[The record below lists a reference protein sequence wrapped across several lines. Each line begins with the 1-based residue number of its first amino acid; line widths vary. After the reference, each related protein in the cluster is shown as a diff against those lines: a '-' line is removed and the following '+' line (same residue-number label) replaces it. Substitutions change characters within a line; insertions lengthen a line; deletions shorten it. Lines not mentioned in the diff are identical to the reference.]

1 MRRVGVG
8 PDALTT
14 CVIER
19 AILALAQYLR
29 RWVNLLLPRWPLTRM
44 GLPLARF
51 SESAA
56 MVRLGTVTFKPP
68 RPPLANRCSLRVKFK
83 KTGVTTMAGKAL
95 RKRILADVAKN
106 GGAEYIFDRLSSGTT
121 LTAMAKEFECSR
133 EYLRNS
139 LHTVPEYKT
148 ALENAKLTAADALV
162 EQGLE
167 MVDALDGGSST
178 QEIAATR
185 EKVQWRK
192 FMAGSYNQERYGNRP
207 QTNVTISVSDMH
219 LDALRK
225 VNADLAQINA
235 EDRQREAMAID
246 ADYED
251 VTDE

>member
-1 MRRVGVG
+1 
-8 PDALTT
+8 
-14 CVIER
+14 
-19 AILALAQYLR
+19 
-29 RWVNLLLPRWPLTRM
+29 
-44 GLPLARF
+44 
-51 SESAA
+51 
-56 MVRLGTVTFKPP
+56 
-68 RPPLANRCSLRVKFK
+68 
-83 KTGVTTMAGKAL
+83 MAGKAL
-95 RKRILADVAKN
+95 RKRILAEVAKN

-121 LTAMAKEFECSR
+121 VTTMAKEFECSR

-139 LHTVPEYKT
+139 LHTVPEYK
-148 ALENAKLTAADALV
+148 AAMENAKLTAADALV

-225 VNADLAQINA
+225 VNADLAQIDA
-235 EDRQREAMAID
+235 EDRQREASAIE

>member
-1 MRRVGVG
+1 
-8 PDALTT
+8 
-14 CVIER
+14 
-19 AILALAQYLR
+19 
-29 RWVNLLLPRWPLTRM
+29 
-44 GLPLARF
+44 
-51 SESAA
+51 
-56 MVRLGTVTFKPP
+56 
-68 RPPLANRCSLRVKFK
+68 
-83 KTGVTTMAGKAL
+83 
-95 RKRILADVAKN
+95 
-106 GGAEYIFDRLSSGTT
+106 
-121 LTAMAKEFECSR
+121 MAKEFECSR

-148 ALENAKLTAADALV
+148 AMDNAKLTAADALV
-162 EQGLE
+162 EEGLE

-225 VNADLAQINA
+225 VNADLAQIDA

-246 ADYED
+246 VDYED
-251 VTDE
+251 VTDEQ